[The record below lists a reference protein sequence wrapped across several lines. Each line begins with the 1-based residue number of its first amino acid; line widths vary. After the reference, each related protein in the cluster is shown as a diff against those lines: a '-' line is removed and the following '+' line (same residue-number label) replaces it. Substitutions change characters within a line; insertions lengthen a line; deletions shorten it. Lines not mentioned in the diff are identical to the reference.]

1 MTERITK
8 SMAKNIY
15 LGGGL
20 FALLVF
26 VGLTFDTVQ
35 QIP

>member
-15 LGGGL
+15 YGGGM
-20 FALLVF
+20 FALLIF
-26 VGLTFDTVQ
+26 LGLVLTR
-35 QIP
+35 